1 MKKKNNKAIAWIVA
15 AVILAVIIFMYSQ
28 GSTTSPG
35 TSDTGIL
42 DKAKNAFANLGYDR
56 GNNGWYNAETG
67 ECWTTPTSLNG
78 GTQEGGL
85 VSCCFDKDGYQVDCK
100 DASKKLSDTA
110 LVFAV
115 YWPQGYATSTPEMFY
130 VTHTIMISNTGAI
143 DLDKV
148 WVSSATWTSS
158 NTAGNTILNANYSR
172 IVGSATSYAGPI
184 LVGGTP
190 RNFPSNVIRLQ
201 DLDSGSGTNYT
212 LTLVAQA
219 TAANAELNSSQTITR
234 WMYVKKE
241 SIGFSVDLSWA

>member
-28 GSTTSPG
+28 DSTSTG
-35 TSDTGIL
+35 TSDSGIL
-42 DKAKNAFANLGYDR
+42 DKAKEILSGKSSDR
-56 GNNGWYNAETG
+56 GNNGWYHAETD
-67 ECWTTPTSLNG
+67 ECWSTPTSLNG
-78 GTQEGGL
+78 GNQGGGMIQ
-85 VSCCFDKDGYQVDCK
+85 CCHDEDGYQVDCE
-100 DASKKLSDTA
+100 DRSKRLSDEPQ
-110 LVFAV
+110 LFAV
-115 YWPQGYATSTPEMFY
+115 YWPQGYATSTPEIFY
-130 VTHTIMISNTGAI
+130 VSHSAVISNTGAI

-148 WVSSATWTSS
+148 WISSATWTSS
-158 NTAGNTILNANYSR
+158 NSVGNAILNANYSR
-172 IVGSATSYAGPI
+172 IVGPGTSYAGPI

-190 RNFPSNVIRLQ
+190 RNFPSNTIRLQ

-219 TAANAELNSSQTITR
+219 TAADSQLNSSQTITR